1 MEDLSLSKDF
11 TIDDLKYG
19 YLVELRDGRYA
30 LYMPSQN
37 GDVFDFGNTYFA
49 VGNYQNNLK
58 YYSNCNNCFDIV
70 SVYGWTDSTSSIQLT
85 TDNRELIWERNE
97 RETVQMTVGEMK
109 EKLEALID
117 QNVEIKYEKSQHKY
131 TDTTVQKN
139 ELNNY
144 CLAVFCSNCIFG
156 HEDCN
161 FDDMNSEQL
170 NRCYERLKEAK

>member
-1 MEDLSLSKDF
+1 M
-11 TIDDLKYG
+11 
-19 YLVELRDGRYA
+19 
-30 LYMPSQN
+30 
-37 GDVFDFGNTYFA
+37 FDFGNTYFT

-144 CLAVFCSNCIFG
+144 CLAVSCSNCIFRQ
-156 HEDCN
+156 EECK
-161 FDDMNSEQL
+161 FYDMNSEQL